1 MERSMEIPKAGQT
14 VFFLGGPR
22 FVATRGQVIRTDT
35 GKYAVCTVKNGV
47 VSSFA
52 RANIPIK
59 LKLHDD
65 GTYENADFKSLMP
78 RDVARWAWDH
88 KTAKRTS
95 HQAFDLKAR
104 FQNRLRKR
112 TVTTTKH

>member
-1 MERSMEIPKAGQT
+1 MEIPKAGQT

-22 FVATRGQVIRTDT
+22 FVVTRGPVIQTET
-35 GKYAVCTVKNGV
+35 GKHAVCTVRTAV
-47 VSSFA
+47 ASPYA
-52 RANIPIK
+52 RVNIPMK

-88 KTAKRTS
+88 KTAKRTA
-95 HQAFDLKAR
+95 HKAFDVRAR
-104 FQNRLRKR
+104 FHRKR
-112 TVTTTKH
+112 TSHTTPAAE